1 MRCSNCLIEMNRSGG
16 GYACPRCGQAGS
28 VTHEDGTPA
37 DFETGAPGKMRRG
50 IAAGVLLAVLGALGA
65 AGWVWRAEIADLVPG
80 ARPEPVAARPEA
92 PHWRLSR
99 REDFAEPLRAGLIGV
114 FGTSGEDRPEAFAVL
129 GSGELVTVLGA
140 PAGAPGTIA
149 LLRMDGSAEPGTILI
164 DAPDGLIGASLA
176 PGAVTGLYLALTE
189 PAGVRLMAYEDGAA
203 PVWTREMARS
213 PAPLRRAE
221 VIAAGGRVYLA
232 GPAES
237 AGRLSVAAFA
247 EDGAQLWQRSFEAP
261 EEGRVFVSAAEE
273 GGLFLAFETSVT
285 ATGAEAVALWLS
297 EGGETTR
304 ALAGLELPGRLAGAR
319 PEVGGA
325 RLLSRGAAVT
335 LHAVS
340 AEGAPLW
347 QAPVPEAAL
356 HEALYLESLA
366 PGEISVLSAYRLSDV
381 QTDLTVSRFG
391 AGGAPLGA
399 ERFSLPPGVTTGALA
414 VTRANALILSG
425 RIGEGEAADAFLLAL
440 DLAGAAPAEAKAD
453 APPAERPAVQA
464 RPAAAPP
471 APAEAASAGTPG
483 AGAGPPARV
492 CRFTCQDEET
502 VYPLSRTLP
511 AAEAADAARL
521 AEIQG
526 EACRMLGAEPARQVP
541 PACAP

>member
-1 MRCSNCLIEMNRSGG
+1 MRCSNCLIEMNRSGA

-28 VTHEDGTPA
+28 VTHGDGTPA
-37 DFETGAPGKMRRG
+37 DFETGAPGKARWG
-50 IAAGVLLAVLGALGA
+50 IVAAVLLAALGALGA
-65 AGWVWRAEIADLVPG
+65 AGWVWRADLADLLPG
-80 ARPEPVAARPEA
+80 ARPEAAAAAPET
-92 PHWRLSR
+92 PHWRLAR

-176 PGAVTGLYLALTE
+176 PGPVTGVYLALTE

-203 PVWTREMARS
+203 PVWTREMDRS

-237 AGRLSVAAFA
+237 AGRISVAAYA

-261 EEGRVFVSAAEE
+261 EEGRIFVSAADA
-273 GGLFLAFETSVT
+273 GGLFLAFETAVT

-304 ALAGLELPGRLAGAR
+304 ALAGLQLPGRLAGAR
-319 PEVGGA
+319 PEAGGA
-325 RLLSRGAAVT
+325 WLLSGGAAVT
-335 LHAVS
+335 LQSVS
-340 AEGAPLW
+340 LEGAPLW

-391 AGGAPLGA
+391 VGGAPLGGQ
-399 ERFSLPPGVTTGALA
+399 RFSLPPGVTTGALA
-414 VTRANALILSG
+414 VTRANAFILSG
-425 RIGEGEAADAFLLAL
+425 QIGEGAAADAFLLAL
-440 DLAGAAPAEAKAD
+440 DLEEAAPAAAPAD
-453 APPAERPAVQA
+453 APPAERPAAPA
-464 RPAAAPP
+464 RPAAPP
-471 APAEAASAGTPG
+471 APAEDARAETPG
-483 AGAGPPARV
+483 PEAGSPPRV

-502 VYPLSRTLP
+502 VFPLSRTLA
-511 AAEAADAARL
+511 AAEAGDAARL
-521 AEIQG
+521 SEIQG
-526 EACRMLGAEPARQVP
+526 EACRMLGAAPAQQVP
-541 PACAP
+541 PTCAP